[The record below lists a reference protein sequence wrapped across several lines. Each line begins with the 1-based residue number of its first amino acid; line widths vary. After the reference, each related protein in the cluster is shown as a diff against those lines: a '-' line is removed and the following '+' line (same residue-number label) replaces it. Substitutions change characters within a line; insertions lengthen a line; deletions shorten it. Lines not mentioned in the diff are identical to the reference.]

1 MPRFSNKLETLR
13 DFLNTRFKKIS
24 RAHWH
29 ASTAGMGALIR
40 TAIGIINKRN
50 GTKDRERQEDKE
62 NEGNYSKYIKMLVS
76 LRAHATRHGKAL
88 GVAREQS
95 RSNTARSYPW
105 PLDRRSRFAPSR

>member
-50 GTKDRERQEDKE
+50 GMKDRESEEGKERQ
-62 NEGNYSKYIKMLVS
+62 
-76 LRAHATRHGKAL
+76 RKAKVIIL
-88 GVAREQS
+88 NIS
-95 RSNTARSYPW
+95 TC
-105 PLDRRSRFAPSR
+105 